1 MEIKRIN
8 GVISAYGTGKVS
20 AGKKISPSAPV
31 KNTDRVEFGF
41 QTALD
46 AARKGI
52 AQEVQSDASLQ
63 ELAAARETAEGGVD
77 ANELVSFML
86 LG

>member
-8 GVISAYGTGKVS
+8 GVYSAYGTGKVS
-20 AGKKISPSAPV
+20 AGKKISPSATI

-46 AARKGI
+46 AARNGI
-52 AQEVQSDASLQ
+52 AQEVKSDASLQ
-63 ELAAARETAEGGVD
+63 ELAAAGETAKGGVD
-77 ANELVSFML
+77 AHELVSFML

>member
-8 GVISAYGTGKVS
+8 GVYSAYGTGKVS
-20 AGKKISPSAPV
+20 AGKKISPSASV

-52 AQEVQSDASLQ
+52 AQEVKSDASSQ
-63 ELAAARETAEGGVD
+63 ELAAAKETAESGID
-77 ANELVSFML
+77 AKQLVSFML
-86 LG
+86 MG

>member
-8 GVISAYGTGKVS
+8 GVYSAYGAGKVS
-20 AGKKISPSAPV
+20 AGKKISPSATV

-52 AQEVQSDASLQ
+52 AQEVKADASLQ
-63 ELAAARETAEGGVD
+63 ELAAAGETAEGGVD
-77 ANELVSFML
+77 AHELVSFML